1 VRKSEYIVNKLL
13 EAGSNG
19 TTILFGPRQNGTR
32 YNSLEQAVKHVNGQQ
47 MDTAQG
53 MERMLSEGYSFFIQK
68 NPNDIG
74 FFSRNPRV
82 YAAEGAADYVAQM
95 FQLRPEAKVV
105 WKPALKAADKMLAL
119 NTVFVANAVPT
130 KVSEARLSEPA
141 VSFGFGADKRQS
153 NNGVVVAI
161 VYKGSAAAKAGLQ
174 AGDRIVQVGP
184 FDNQRGTYG
193 PWRVRNVKDFK
204 RACQYVQAGSSVPL
218 RFIRGDGSFTKAVWP
233 EEPAQVAT
241 APDLKQAVQD
251 LEHLTVD
258 EIANRYKKTP
268 EEVHAYLARV
278 GGRAKDYV
286 PAAPKLA

>member
-1 VRKSEYIVNKLL
+1 
-13 EAGSNG
+13 
-19 TTILFGPRQNGTR
+19 
-32 YNSLEQAVKHVNGQQ
+32 
-47 MDTAQG
+47 MD
-53 MERMLSEGYSFFIQK
+53 RMLAEGYSFFIQK

-74 FFSRNPRV
+74 FVSRNPRV

-95 FQLRPEAKVV
+95 FQLRPEAKVI
-105 WKPALKAADKMLAL
+105 WKPALRAVDKAIAL
-119 NTVFVANAVPT
+119 TDVFVANAVPA
-130 KVSEARLSEPA
+130 KVSEAQVKKPA
-141 VSFGFGADKRQS
+141 VNFGFGADKRQS

-161 VYKGSAAAKAGLQ
+161 VYKGGAAAKAGLQ

-193 PWRVRNVKDFK
+193 PWRVRNVRDFK

-233 EEPAQVAT
+233 EEPAQAA
-241 APDLKQAVQD
+241 APNLKQAVQD

-286 PAAPKLA
+286 PSAPNTGGSI